1 MLSDCQSLAPQD
13 HPPACGIINNVGHF
27 NAYHPAAVQ
36 VGKQR
41 GEKWAKR
48 QQHREE
54 KEQRQAAERAA
65 KEAARQEER
74 ALKERALQEQ
84 RLILM
89 QGLDDLD
96 ILANEQK
103 RLAALRVCFLRGL
116 HLCYIQLPEQHQ
128 TVHRFLCCVCVLCQ
142 DRKQPQLQSS
152 MHRVPSTEFHAQ
164 SSMHRVP
171 CTEFHAQSSMH
182 RVPCTEFHAQ
192 SSEHRVPCTEF
203 RAQSSMHR
211 VPCTEF
217 RAQSSMHRVPCTEF
231 RATVCSPSFSSDT
244 LQPCSYCVHENMN
257 CQTLPKRA
265 CTTLHF

>member
-116 HLCYIQLPEQHQ
+116 HSCYIQLPEQHQ

-152 MHRVPSTEFHAQ
+152 MHRVPSTEFH
-164 SSMHRVP
+164 
-171 CTEFHAQSSMH
+171 
-182 RVPCTEFHAQ
+182 
-192 SSEHRVPCTEF
+192 
-203 RAQSSMHR
+203 AQSSMHR

-265 CTTLHF
+265 CTTLHFQATFSRRTDE